1 LWLFKNLSLME
12 KSLVG
17 DPIQWP
23 GLVYSPLNPPGLIFA
38 LGAIAGSIGLLFEEF
53 SDDGATAI
61 CRRKTAYG
69 RERIRVAFAVYSSSY
84 VESGDGADL
93 LICWIDD
100 FPQLERPPRLVLPD
114 ILSSAKS
121 EGSLSVSRGL
131 DSILP
136 ENAAQDLLERG
147 ASRESY
153 EETVRLLD
161 EQIKKLQNG

>member
-1 LWLFKNLSLME
+1 ME

-23 GLVYSPLNPPGLIFA
+23 GLAYSPLNPPGLIYA
-38 LGAIAGSIGLLFEEF
+38 LGAIASSIGLLFEEF
-53 SDDGATAI
+53 SGDSTTAI

-69 RERIRVAFAVYSSSY
+69 WERIRVAFAVRSSSY
-84 VESGDGADL
+84 VESDDGADL
-93 LICWIDD
+93 LVCWIND
-100 FPQLERPPRLVLPD
+100 FPQLAQPAMLVLRD

-121 EGSLSVSRGL
+121 EAALASARGL